1 MQSHELINQ
10 EVYAISIFANVYVPQ
25 GLGDDAVKFILTIN
39 GYDFDVV
46 PINSHLNGI
55 KIIRFST
62 GNSSSPY
69 TERIGEKIKSAVL
82 TEAYTKDF
90 NKAPR
95 INNIK
100 ILLGGEI

>member
-62 GNSSSPY
+62 GNTIDTY
-69 TERIGEKIKSAVL
+69 TKRIGEKIKSVKL
-82 TEAYTKDF
+82 SQLKF
-90 NKAPR
+90 
-95 INNIK
+95 IK
-100 ILLGGEI
+100 YGVRKY